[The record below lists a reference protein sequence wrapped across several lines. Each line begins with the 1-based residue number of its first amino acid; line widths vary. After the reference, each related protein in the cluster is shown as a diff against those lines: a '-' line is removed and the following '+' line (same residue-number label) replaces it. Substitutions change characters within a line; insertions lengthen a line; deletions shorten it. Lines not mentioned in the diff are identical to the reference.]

1 MKRIILML
9 FRNLIHLP
17 WMAIRLFYYGA
28 NADKYSDE
36 VLMKIVR
43 EFVFR
48 ANQGGNVSIATYGRE
63 NLPKK
68 DGFMLY
74 PNHQGMYD
82 MLALVDASQRQVSA
96 VAKKEVEKVIGLKQ
110 IMQCLRGFYMDREDV
125 RQSMRIINQVTGE
138 VLKGRNYIIFAE
150 GTRSKMG
157 NKLLEFKGGSFKA
170 ATKAKCPIVPVA
182 LIDSFM
188 PFDSGTTS
196 QVTVQVHF
204 LEPMYYEEYKD
215 MKTTEIAEVVKTRI
229 EARIAEYEHKH
240 N

>member
-96 VAKKEVEKVIGLKQ
+96 VAKKEVEKVIGLK
-110 IMQCLRGFYMDREDV
+110 LTE
-125 RQSMRIINQVTGE
+125 E

-170 ATKAKCPIVPVA
+170 ATKAKCPIIPVA

-215 MKTTEIAEVVKTRI
+215 MKTTEIAEVVKERI

-240 N
+240 D